1 LNEKIDAQAGS
12 TNAIKWNRVLNMRLT
27 MVPAWDEMKDYL
39 VGR

>member
-27 MVPAWDEMKDYL
+27 MAWDEMKDYL